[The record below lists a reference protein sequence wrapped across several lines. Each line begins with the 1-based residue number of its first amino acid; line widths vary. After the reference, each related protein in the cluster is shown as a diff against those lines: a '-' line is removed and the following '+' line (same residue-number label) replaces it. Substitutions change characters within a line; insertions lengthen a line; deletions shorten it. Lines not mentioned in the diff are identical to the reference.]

1 MSDSSLPRWP
11 YPLLRLKPGKE
22 AMLSRHHPWV
32 FSGALAEAVPGP
44 VVRLA
49 DASGNVLGV
58 GTASAVNPLA
68 ARIFRFENEPLDAA
82 WFRARFQSALSLRQ
96 ELALD
101 GPEAGC
107 RWVFGEGDFLPGLV
121 VDRYAQALV
130 LQVGTAGLEALR
142 EIWWPVLLELA
153 QAQGCT
159 VFVERSQSGRKE
171 EGLDPVNRLL
181 KGSLGGP
188 LTIQEGPA
196 RLSVDLLKGQ
206 KTGFFLDQREHRLT
220 LGRVSKG
227 QRVLNAFGYTGGFS
241 IHAGLGGASDVA
253 TLDISGPAL
262 DHAERDWVANGLD
275 PARHQRMQG
284 DAFTLMRSLERGAW
298 DRVIVDPPAFA
309 KQRKD
314 VDAAFK
320 AYKDVFRLGAL
331 ATAPGGMLGCFSC
344 SQHLDRIRFQ
354 EAVWTALLEAQREAQ
369 VLAHLGQ
376 PADHPYA
383 LNHPEGFYLKG
394 LWLRLI

>member
-1 MSDSSLPRWP
+1 MDAPHWP
-11 YPLLRLKPGKE
+11 YPILRLKPGKE
-22 AMLSRHHPWV
+22 ALFGKRHPWV
-32 FSGALAEAVPGP
+32 FSGALSETPTAPL
-44 VVRLA
+44 VRLA

-58 GTASAVNPLA
+58 GTASPSHALA
-68 ARIFRFENEPLDAA
+68 ARIFRFEDRPLDTEF
-82 WFRARFQSALSLRQ
+82 FRARFQAALELRKSLG
-96 ELALD
+96 LD

-121 VDRYAQALV
+121 IDRYAQALV
-130 LQVGTAGLEALR
+130 IQVGTAGLEALR
-142 EIWWPVLLELA
+142 EIWWPVLFELA
-153 QAQGCT
+153 KAEGCT

-181 KGSLGGP
+181 KGSLAGPVLIREGGA
-188 LTIQEGPA
+188 Q
-196 RLSVDLLKGQ
+196 LSVDLLKGQ

-220 LGRVSKG
+220 LGRVSKDC
-227 QRVLNAFGYTGGFS
+227 RVLNAFGYTGGFS
-241 IHAGLGGASDVA
+241 IHAGLGGAREVA

-262 DHAERDWVANGLD
+262 DQAERDWALNGLE
-275 PARHQRMQG
+275 PSAHTRMQG
-284 DAFTLMRSLERGAW
+284 DAFELMRGLEPGAW

-331 ATAPGGMLGCFSC
+331 ATAPGGMLWCFSC
-344 SQHLDRIRFQ
+344 SQHLERARFQ

-376 PADHPYA
+376 PQDHPYG

-394 LWLRLI
+394 LWLRLG